1 MTFAEVVTTTEG
13 DTSSNIT
20 KMIEELTQPEG
31 SEVPKISNEKI
42 PASIVAV
49 VGESSQPKNLS
60 GDLPSLTPRLGKIPD
75 LLIVS
80 ILVPRVVT
88 NTIIAAGDV
97 APARTEEPIIDI
109 GAEDNSL
116 KASEEI
122 LRRSLFLGLLR
133 HRKLLS
139 L

>member
-1 MTFAEVVTTTEG
+1 
-13 DTSSNIT
+13 
-20 KMIEELTQPEG
+20 
-31 SEVPKISNEKI
+31 
-42 PASIVAV
+42 
-49 VGESSQPKNLS
+49 LS

-116 KASEEI
+116 KASEESFCGEACSWVCYDI
-122 LRRSLFLGLLR
+122 GNCYRSNF
-133 HRKLLS
+133 
-139 L
+139 